1 MAKAD
6 DQNALD
12 GDGRKLGERTGLDM
26 DRRTKLHPLKTRV
39 VPAVNYAGYVSGRPR
54 AVPVPQGN
62 H

>member
-6 DQNALD
+6 DQYALD

-26 DRRTKLHPLKTRV
+26 ERLKGRPLKTRV
-39 VPAVNYAGYVSGRPR
+39 VPAVNDAGYVSGRPR
-54 AVPVPQGN
+54 VAPVPQGN